1 MSRTDAQSSRL
12 PQLEATIVRG
22 DDGTDECT
30 LHPAVPI
37 SGRLTTEWITAS
49 SGSFY
54 SLAAWR

>member
-1 MSRTDAQSSRL
+1 MDAKPSRL
-12 PQLEATIVRG
+12 PQLEATIVRD
-22 DDGTDECT
+22 DDGNNECT